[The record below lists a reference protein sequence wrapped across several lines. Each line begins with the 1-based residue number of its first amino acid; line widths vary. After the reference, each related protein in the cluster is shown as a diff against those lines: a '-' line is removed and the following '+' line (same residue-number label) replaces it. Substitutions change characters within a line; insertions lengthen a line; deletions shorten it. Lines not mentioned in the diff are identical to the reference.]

1 MGLSKVSIIKV
12 LKAFLPL
19 MNFLKLTQDES
30 CLNQKAFLPFFLLR
44 IQYSSLHF
52 LRVRKQMPVMPYS
65 FLVP

>member
-30 CLNQKAFLPFFLLR
+30 CLNQKAFLPF
-44 IQYSSLHF
+44 
-52 LRVRKQMPVMPYS
+52 KDPVLKPALPQS
-65 FLVP
+65 